1 RGGVRLWEAVVRC
14 RRGGNPGHRCRC
26 GHALGPA
33 DGTYKRFAAQ
43 ARSPVQ
49 RLGPEVNPH
58 HVNGARFELRE
69 FFCPGCWTRL
79 EVEIARPDDPL
90 LADAELAPGWLR
102 SGAALGRRGGDR
114 G

>member
-1 RGGVRLWEAVVRC
+1 MASLPNTMTSFSLRQVKLR
-14 RRGGNPGHRCRC
+14 PGEQYR
-26 GHALGPA
+26 
-33 DGTYKRFAAQ
+33 DG
-43 ARSPVQ
+43 
-49 RLGPEVNPH
+49 
-58 HVNGARFELRE
+58 
-69 FFCPGCWTRL
+69 L